1 MAEWLEHMPWI
12 PLARGVPVKVRFITG
27 WEDGIVLDPT
37 GGRGGEPLVDVGYDR
52 VSTYSS
58 ETPIRFRVDLDD
70 PQGFAYA
77 LRYATRHHHDPS
89 VLRNREIGPERW
101 LHDKPCDAERL
112 DLARTLQEVNHAKAL
127 KEVSQ

>member
-1 MAEWLEHMPWI
+1 MADWLDIIPAI

-70 PQGFAYA
+70 PQGFAYGLQLLA
-77 LRYATRHHHDPS
+77 QHHGRSMGDDYGDVIMRS
-89 VLRNREIGPERW
+89 LWGNTTDEDRLVL
-101 LHDKPCDAERL
+101 A
-112 DLARTLQEVNHAKAL
+112 QAL
-127 KEVSQ
+127 KETIDV